1 MRGEMVAIAWLVVS
15 VVLGILPLLAI
26 AGFLVNGL
34 LFTVDG
40 LFMSLILLAMA
51 GIFLSNAVVCVRRFR
66 GGKAQKSSAPALQAA
81 QAAAGTQKGS

>member
-1 MRGEMVAIAWLVVS
+1 MIAIAWLAFS

-26 AGFLVNGL
+26 AGLFVDGL

-51 GIFLSNAVVCVRRFR
+51 GIFLSNAVACVRRYR
-66 GGKAQKSSAPALQAA
+66 GGKAEKSESSPLKSAQV
-81 QAAAGTQKGS
+81 AAGTQKGS

>member
-1 MRGEMVAIAWLVVS
+1 MIAIGWLALS

-26 AGFLVNGL
+26 AGLFIDGL

-51 GIFLSNAVVCVRRFR
+51 GIFLSNAVACVRRYR
-66 GGKAQKSSAPALQAA
+66 GGKAEKSGAPALKAA
-81 QAAAGTQKGS
+81 QMAAGTEKGN

>member
-1 MRGEMVAIAWLVVS
+1 MIAIAWLALS

-26 AGFLVNGL
+26 AGLFVDGL

-51 GIFLSNAVVCVRRFR
+51 GIFLSNAMACVRRYR
-66 GGKAQKSSAPALQAA
+66 GGKAQKSGSSPLKAA
-81 QAAAGTQKGS
+81 QVAAGTQKGS

>member
-1 MRGEMVAIAWLVVS
+1 MVAIAWLVVS

-66 GGKAQKSSAPALQAA
+66 GGKAQKSGAPTFQAA
-81 QAAAGTQKGS
+81 QAVAGTQKGS

>member
-1 MRGEMVAIAWLVVS
+1 MIAIGWLALS

-26 AGFLVNGL
+26 AGLFVDGL

-51 GIFLSNAVVCVRRFR
+51 GIFLSNAVACVRRYR
-66 GGKAQKSSAPALQAA
+66 GGKTEKSGSSPLKAA
-81 QAAAGTQKGS
+81 QVAAGTQKGS

>member
-1 MRGEMVAIAWLVVS
+1 MLAIGWLALS

-26 AGFLVNGL
+26 ADLFVDGL

-51 GIFLSNAVVCVRRFR
+51 GIFLSNAVACVRRYR
-66 GGKAQKSSAPALQAA
+66 GGKAENSGAPALKAA
-81 QAAAGTQKGS
+81 QVAAGTEKGS

>member
-1 MRGEMVAIAWLVVS
+1 MIAIAWLALS

-26 AGFLVNGL
+26 AGLFVDGL

-51 GIFLSNAVVCVRRFR
+51 GIFLSNAVACLRRYSGNR
-66 GGKAQKSSAPALQAA
+66 EKSGTPALKAA
-81 QAAAGTQKGS
+81 QVAAGTEKGN

>member
-1 MRGEMVAIAWLVVS
+1 MIAIAWLALS

-26 AGFLVNGL
+26 AGLFVDGL

-51 GIFLSNAVVCVRRFR
+51 GIFLSNAMACVRRYR
-66 GGKAQKSSAPALQAA
+66 GGKAQKSGSSPLKAA
-81 QAAAGTQKGS
+81 QVVAGTQKGS

>member
-1 MRGEMVAIAWLVVS
+1 MIAIGWLALS

-26 AGFLVNGL
+26 AGLFADGF

-51 GIFLSNAVVCVRRFR
+51 GIFLSNAAACLRRYR
-66 GGKAQKSSAPALQAA
+66 GGRAEKSGSSLLKAA
-81 QAAAGTQKGS
+81 QVAAGTEKGS